1 MEAVK
6 TTIPPGLADDKIEF
20 FVLNGE
26 PVFLQGGKMHVFGDL
41 SIDEATKLRSL
52 LDHDKKAVM
61 GLELLGIIDPIEQ
74 LKKFV
79 FCRFGNFDLV
89 PDIDEEEVHYE
100 YWDCGCRSKCLA
112 EGFLCLAPQVKNGN
126 LTPHE
131 LKLIILVRS
140 DITNKQIAELLHR
153 SVHTIN
159 RECEQIAEKIGC
171 FTKTGIA
178 AFAGTNG
185 I

>member
-6 TTIPPGLADDKIEF
+6 CTIPPGLADDKIEF

-26 PVFLQGGKMHVFGDL
+26 PVFLQGGKMHPFGDL
-41 SIDEATKLRSL
+41 SVDEATKLRSL
-52 LDHDKKAVM
+52 LDHDKRALM
-61 GLELLGIIDPIEQ
+61 GLEQLGITDPIEQ

-79 FCRFGNFDLV
+79 FCRFGNFNLI
-89 PDIDEEEVHYE
+89 PDMDEDEVNYE
-100 YWDCGCRSKCLA
+100 YWDCGSRHFCPA
-112 EGFLCLAPQVKNGN
+112 IGFLCLAPQVPKGN
-126 LTPHE
+126 LTPHD
-131 LKLIILVRS
+131 LKLISLVRS
-140 DITNKQIAELLHR
+140 DITNKQIADLTHR

-159 RECEQIAEKIGC
+159 RQCENITKKIGC

-178 AFAGTNG
+178 AFAGANG